1 MTHPITQ
8 GTWQISP
15 LRRTS
20 PHWPYDWIAEITSLD
35 RATRQHQ
42 QVGRFIQA
50 GARPFAE
57 ASANA
62 FAAGMIPEMIRVL
75 TSVSAVLDMS
85 DPDHPTFADSAADCL
100 DALLQEGVAIRA
112 VLDRLGSRPAS

>member
-8 GTWQISP
+8 GAWQVSP

-20 PHWPYDWIAEITSLD
+20 SNWPYDWVAEITSID
-35 RATRQHQ
+35 GTTRHHQ
-42 QVGRFIQA
+42 QVGRLIQA
-50 GARPFAE
+50 GTRTFAE
-57 ASANA
+57 AGTNA
-62 FAAGMIPEMIRVL
+62 RAAGMIPEMLRVL

-100 DALLQEGVAIRA
+100 DALLQEDEAIRA
-112 VLDRLGSRPAS
+112 VLDRLDLRPAS

>member
-8 GTWQISP
+8 GAWQISP

-20 PHWPYDWIAEITSLD
+20 LNWPYDWIAEITSLD
-35 RATRQHQ
+35 RATRHHQ

-62 FAAGMIPEMIRVL
+62 FAAGMIPEMIQL
-75 TSVSAVLDMS
+75 LASVSAVLDMS

-100 DALLQEGVAIRA
+100 DALLQEGEAIRA
-112 VLDRLGSRPAS
+112 VLARLGSRPAS

>member
-8 GTWQISP
+8 GAWQISP

-20 PHWPYDWIAEITSLD
+20 PNWPYDWVAEITSID
-35 RATRQHQ
+35 QATRHHQ

-57 ASANA
+57 ASTNA
-62 FAAGMIPEMIRVL
+62 IAAALIPEMIQL
-75 TSVSAVLDMS
+75 LASVSAVLDMS